1 MASNTN
7 NSAFKRLEEIA
18 WSLIDVDE
26 EKRCRHFSFILN
38 KKRIIAIGTNRPK
51 THPVNLKNRKL
62 SARTGEDISDQKHIC
77 SEFNA
82 IMKLKRLTNIDTKK
96 CTLINIRYNRNGA
109 LALASP
115 CMSCRNLLK
124 FHEFKTVA
132 WTDVNGL
139 YQFSK

>member
-7 NSAFKRLEEIA
+7 NSAYKRLEEIA

-51 THPVNLKNRKL
+51 THPANLKNRKL

-96 CTLINIRYNRNGA
+96 CTLINIRYNRNGD

-115 CMSCRNLLK
+115 CMSCLNLLK
-124 FHEFKTVA
+124 FHEFKSIA
-132 WTDVNGL
+132 WTDQNGL